1 MKNLAVVKNV
11 TKWFPIRR
19 SITDFLRGRPL
30 KYVKAVDGISF
41 NIKEN
46 EILALVGESGC
57 GKTTMGKLLLGSIL
71 RNSGIIS
78 FDGVAL
84 SGTGLESVRRQAQM
98 ILQDPYSSIN
108 PRFKVSDVV
117 AEPLLVHKV
126 APDSAQ
132 RLEKIETAL
141 NEVKLT
147 PADDFLDRFPHML
160 SGGQKQRVAIA
171 RALVLRPKLIVADEP
186 VSMLDLSIRAEILE
200 LMLSLSKKFRIAYL
214 YITHDLSTARY
225 IADRVA
231 VMYLGKIV
239 EIGTVDE
246 VLQRSLHPY
255 TKALI
260 DAVPQPDPKNRLRE
274 IKLGVTGDIPSSVN
288 IPSGCR
294 FHTRCPYSTEIC
306 ETVEPILTDDLR
318 KGHNVACHHAE
329 KIWRNSER

>member
-1 MKNLAVVKNV
+1 MKNLVVVENV
-11 TKWFPIRR
+11 TKWFPVRR
-19 SITDFLRGRPL
+19 SITDFLRRRPL
-30 KYVKAVDGISF
+30 KHVKAVDGVSF

-71 RNSGIIS
+71 RDSGSIR
-78 FDGVAL
+78 FDGVSL
-84 SGTGLESVRRQAQM
+84 SEVGLESVRRKAQM

-108 PRFKVSDVV
+108 PRFRVSEVV
-117 AEPLLVHKV
+117 AEPLIVHKMI
-126 APDSAQ
+126 PDKVQ
-132 RLEKIETAL
+132 RLETIETAL

-147 PADDFLDRFPHML
+147 PVDDFLGRFPYML

-171 RALVLRPKLIVADEP
+171 RALVLRPKLIVSDEP

-200 LMLSLSKKFRIAYL
+200 LMLSLGKKFGIAYL

-225 IADRVA
+225 IADRIA

-239 EIGTVDE
+239 EIGSIDE
-246 VLQRSLHPY
+246 VLQQPLHPY

-260 DAVPQPDPKNRLRE
+260 DAVPQLDPKNRLRD
-274 IKLGVTGDIPSSVN
+274 IKLGVTGDIPSSMN

-294 FHTRCPYSTEIC
+294 FHTRCPYATEIC

-318 KGHNVACHHAE
+318 RGHEVACHHAE
-329 KIWRNSER
+329 EIGRN